1 MTAQPKWLP
10 DLTRNRKKAQGPK
23 RTHRDELALWTRE
36 EDAALNSMI
45 DGVPLPQTMT
55 VTITGEGTGANSD
68 VMLWPQ
74 QVSCNVA
81 HMNADGSPAPCPG
94 YPDPPLRTLVRDDD
108 PATSVEAALS
118 VKASNNFLLQ
128 CIRGEV
134 ERADGPLDA
143 FEISLLVLKHHPT
156 KWALDTIRTAVSRAR
171 QAGLIRVADE
181 LGSRGSG
188 KKKRRVRRY
197 TVGDNA

>member
-1 MTAQPKWLP
+1 MSAQKWRD
-10 DLTRNRKKAQGPK
+10 DLVRVARNRA
-23 RTHRDELALWTRE
+23 HRVSREELDADSLFYRE
-36 EDAALNSMI
+36 EDAALNSMV
-45 DGVPLPQTMT
+45 DGVPVVFDFTKGT
-55 VTITGEGTGANSD
+55 VT
-68 VMLWPQ
+68 P
-74 QVSCNVA
+74 
-81 HMNADGSPAPCPG
+81 PG
-94 YPDPPLRTLVRDDD
+94 PLVLQGHAVPLRTMVRDDD
-108 PATSVEAALS
+108 PRSSVEAALS
-118 VKASNNFLLQ
+118 VKASNGFLLQ

-156 KWALDTIRTAVSRAR
+156 KWALDTIRTAVSRAK

-197 TVGDNA
+197 EIANEETQ